1 MNAATPTY
9 DQVADG
15 MVAQLAATLQAP
27 GTGVTVDKPLRF
39 VKRFMGRKF
48 TADDFGR
55 QGGAGRT
62 PGVFITFESEKPI
75 RKTIGRR
82 RDKVEAAF
90 LAICV
95 SDLHRNKDDRKVVLE
110 TIGSVR
116 KQLGARKLGL
126 SMQPLVYAG
135 IAELIE
141 SDKLHAYAARF
152 TTRYWVD
159 YTKDPG
165 PDLLL
170 EADGT
175 IFDPADPLL
184 AGAAAPAPN
193 LAIHGAAGTANIAYE
208 LQVLYGT
215 NPRSDWSPWARV
227 TTAPNVLSV
236 ANSVIAT
243 WAAMPNATGYRL
255 RRRWGGPSQGVIFSG
270 NALTFTDDGS
280 VAGDGNVLPERGLNL
295 DGDF

>member
-1 MNAATPTY
+1 MDAPTPTY

-15 MVAQLAATLQAP
+15 MVTQLTAQLQAP
-27 GTGVTVDKPLRF
+27 QTGVTADKPLRF

-48 TADDFGR
+48 TADDFSR
-55 QGGAGRT
+55 QGGANRT
-62 PGVFITFESEKPI
+62 PGVFVMFDGERPV

-82 RDKVEAAF
+82 RDKVEATF
-90 LAICV
+90 SAICV

-116 KQLGARKLGL
+116 KQLGARQLGL
-126 SMQPLVYAG
+126 SIQPLCYAG

-141 SDKLHAYAARF
+141 GDKLHAYAARF

-165 PDLLL
+165 PDVITDV
-170 EADGT
+170 DGE
-175 IFDPADPLL
+175 IVYPADPSI
-184 AGAAAPAPN
+184 AGAPPAAPQ
-193 LAIHGAAGTANIAYE
+193 LAVHGAAGAGNIAYE
-208 LQVLYGT
+208 LQALYGT
-215 NPRSDWSPWARV
+215 NPRSDWSPWARII
-227 TTAPNVLSV
+227 TAPNMLSV
-236 ANSVIAT
+236 ANSVVVT
-243 WAAMPNATGYRL
+243 WNAVAGATGYRL
-255 RRRWGGPSQGVIFSG
+255 RRRWGGPSQGVIYIG
-270 NALTFTDDGS
+270 ALLTFTDDGS